1 MSLVDEAG
9 RSAVPDAMTFAD
21 DGWNTS
27 YEVPAADFW
36 MLLEDLETLAD
47 WAVIE
52 FHPSGI
58 VGRALD
64 KSHVVMGRS
73 VVPGEKIET
82 AGAHC
87 EVGVRVDALNDFQAG
102 FLLSGQDI
110 EVEIDRAA
118 EELTL
123 KEPPLAETVD
133 IRSVSATRSQRWI
146 DVDHGTTAQ
155 MQGWEFCGA
164 VGGACGATD
173 LGFVFDAGLNDIE
186 VSSRDTP
193 WETTIEDVVTETA
206 FDGARFSSWFW
217 PDICDR
223 IQVENDIEI
232 RLGQDK
238 PIEVR
243 VEDRVEYAVAPQ
255 LPGDDEE
262 TGGDSA

>member
-1 MSLVDEAG
+1 MSLVDESE
-9 RSAVPDAMTFAD
+9 RSAAPEAMTFGD
-21 DGWNTS
+21 DGWNTT
-27 YEVPAADFW
+27 YEVPAEDIW

-64 KSHVVMGRS
+64 KSHVAMGRS

-87 EVGVRVDALNDFQAG
+87 EVGARVDALNDFQPG
-102 FLLSGQDI
+102 FLVSGQDI
-110 EVEIDRAA
+110 EIEIDRAA

-123 KEPPLAETVD
+123 KEPPLAETLD
-133 IRSVSATRSQRWI
+133 IRPVSATRSQRWI
-146 DVDHGTTAQ
+146 DVEYGTTAR
-155 MQGWEFCGA
+155 MRGWEFCGA

-173 LGFVFDAGLNDIE
+173 HGFVFDADLNDIE

-193 WETTIEDVVTETA
+193 WKTTIEDVVIETA
-206 FDGARFSSWFW
+206 LDSARFSSWFW

-223 IQVENDIEI
+223 IHVKNDVVI
-232 RLGQDK
+232 RFGQDK
-238 PIEVR
+238 PIKVQF
-243 VEDRVEYAVAPQ
+243 EDRVEYAVAPQ
-255 LPGDDEE
+255 LPNDDEE
-262 TGGDSA
+262 TGGDAR

>member
-1 MSLVDEAG
+1 MSLVDESG
-9 RSAVPDAMTFAD
+9 RSAAPDTMTFAD

-27 YEVPAADFW
+27 YEIPAEDLW

-52 FHPSGI
+52 FHPTGI

-64 KSHVVMGRS
+64 KSHVAMGRS
-73 VVPGEKIET
+73 AVPREKIET

-87 EVGVRVDALNDFQAG
+87 EVGVHVDALNDFQPG
-102 FLLSGQDI
+102 FLVSGQDV

-123 KEPPLAETVD
+123 KEPPLAETVN
-133 IRSVSATRSQRWI
+133 IRSVSTRRSRRWP
-146 DVDHGTTAQ
+146 DVEYGTTAR
-155 MQGWEFCGA
+155 MRGWEFCGA

-173 LGFVFDAGLNDIE
+173 LGFVFEADLNDIE

-193 WETTIEDVVTETA
+193 WKTTIEDVVTETGLDSA
-206 FDGARFSSWFW
+206 QFSSWFW

-223 IQVENDIEI
+223 IQVENDVEV
-232 RLGQDK
+232 RFGQDK
-238 PIEVR
+238 PIEVQI
-243 VEDRVEYAVAPQ
+243 EGRVEYAVAPQ
-255 LPGDDEE
+255 LPNDDEE
-262 TGGDSA
+262 SGGDSA